1 MEVNTME
8 TDKVLELISESLEVE
23 ITDSDILLDSIDEY
37 DSMGILMIMEMFEQ
51 NQVDLFP
58 EDFANL
64 TTISDLVN
72 KIQEK

>member
-1 MEVNTME
+1 ME